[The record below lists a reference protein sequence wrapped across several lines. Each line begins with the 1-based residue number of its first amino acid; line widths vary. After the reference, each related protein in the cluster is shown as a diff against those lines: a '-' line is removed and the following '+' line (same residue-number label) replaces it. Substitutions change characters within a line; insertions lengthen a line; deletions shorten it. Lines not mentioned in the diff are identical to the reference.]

1 MERSYP
7 GKTDGPL
14 SPTRWRG
21 TAPNGL
27 CCFMVPTFRLS
38 ADWTSISK
46 LYSFVNEESEYLI
59 IFSSNRLNKGSSVM
73 RKNIRNCITAA
84 LGGIVIAAGLAVS
97 PAMAEYPEK
106 PITLVIPYK
115 AGGSTETMAR
125 VFSIALG
132 SALGQ
137 KVIVKTK
144 PGAGGAIGATDVANA
159 AADGYTLLFAA
170 ASTLLWPPLTQDVE
184 YTVDSFAYVG
194 KITDYQQ
201 AIVARADAP
210 FNTMEELLE
219 YAKTHSLNYA
229 DQSSLSRKFINFIGS
244 EEGVEWTGIPTKG
257 GGEMVPF
264 LLGGKIDFA
273 WSGGIH
279 NRYGD
284 KMKVLASM
292 NSGALLASPNVA
304 SVSEKYNVSMPSQA
318 VIVVPAGTPTDIIA
332 SIEAAME
339 TASKDSDFVDLVTN
353 KLQFPVSFLG
363 SNALTKDIGIT
374 IDGLKLV
381 IEKTK

>member
-1 MERSYP
+1 
-7 GKTDGPL
+7 
-14 SPTRWRG
+14 
-21 TAPNGL
+21 
-27 CCFMVPTFRLS
+27 
-38 ADWTSISK
+38 
-46 LYSFVNEESEYLI
+46 
-59 IFSSNRLNKGSSVM
+59 M

-84 LGGIVIAAGLAVS
+84 LGGIVLAAGLAAS

-144 PGAGGAIGATDVANA
+144 PGAGGAIGATDVANS

-229 DQSSLSRKFINFIGS
+229 DQSSLSRKFIDFIGS

-292 NSGALLASPNVA
+292 NSGRLLASPNVA

-318 VIVVPAGTPTDIIA
+318 VIVVPAGTSADIIA

-363 SNALTKDIGIT
+363 ASALTKDIGMT